1 MEPNPNLIY
10 QWIKSFSQG
19 DIIVLCLMG
28 FTVFFYHQ
36 LITKKIINGL
46 GKLPHS
52 DILLTKEAHALICK
66 NTMLEIK
73 NLLIENRSIASK
85 EVGDLKELLMVTMRA
100 DILEAIRS
108 NKK

>member
-1 MEPNPNLIY
+1 MEPDPNLIY

-19 DIIVLCLMG
+19 DIIILCLVGVSM
-28 FTVFFYHQ
+28 FLYHK
-36 LITKKIINGL
+36 LATKRLINGL
-46 GKLPHS
+46 SKIPHV
-52 DILLTKEAHALICK
+52 DVLLTKEAHALICK

-100 DILEAIRS
+100 DILEAIKN